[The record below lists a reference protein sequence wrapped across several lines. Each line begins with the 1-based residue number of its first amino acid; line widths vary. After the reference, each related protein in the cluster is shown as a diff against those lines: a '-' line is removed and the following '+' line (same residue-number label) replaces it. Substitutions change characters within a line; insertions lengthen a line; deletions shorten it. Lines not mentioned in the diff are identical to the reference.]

1 MNMLAMTQQTKFMAD
16 QMALYGGMLL
26 TAGDGDDLGGGIRA
40 NTAAAN
46 RLLSGLMGPVGLIL
60 GIIVWVVTVGIVIY
74 TAFEIMYVVFPFM
87 HNAIS
92 GEAGEKK
99 GKGLDKMVS
108 GDARRAVE
116 IGDRGEANPLV
127 YYLKS
132 RIIVYVVLGAMIVI
146 LVTGTATNLMNLGAE
161 MGNGVTNALE
171 GVNGGVFDDVG
182 DASLDPNGGQ

>member
-1 MNMLAMTQQTKFMAD
+1 
-16 QMALYGGMLL
+16 
-26 TAGDGDDLGGGIRA
+26 
-40 NTAAAN
+40 
-46 RLLSGLMGPVGLIL
+46 
-60 GIIVWVVTVGIVIY
+60 
-74 TAFEIMYVVFPFM
+74 
-87 HNAIS
+87 
-92 GEAGEKK
+92 
-99 GKGLDKMVS
+99 
-108 GDARRAVE
+108 VE

-146 LVTGTATNLMNLGAE
+146 LVTGTATKLMNLGAE

>member
-1 MNMLAMTQQTKFMAD
+1 MNLAMLANQVGMA
-16 QMALYGGMLL
+16 GILL
-26 TAGDGDDLGGGIRA
+26 TGEG
-40 NTAAAN
+40 TAPNMAADTEGAS
-46 RLLSGLMGPVGLIL
+46 RLLSGLMPAVGLIL

-99 GKGLDKMVS
+99 GMGLDKMVS

-116 IGDRGEANPLV
+116 IGDRGEQNPLV

-146 LVTGTATNLMNLGAE
+146 LVSGTATKLMNLGSKAASGATQALDNVEGDFDSMLTPPAE
-161 MGNGVTNALE
+161 
-171 GVNGGVFDDVG
+171 DD
-182 DASLDPNGGQ
+182 